1 MTPLSDDTLRIG
13 RAFANRTLP
22 KSEWTHAA
30 HLHAALWV
38 LHEHGDHAYAVMPS
52 LIRGYNEA
60 TGTANTATAGYHHT
74 ITLASLAAVRSCR
87 DVFASPWAERDWL
100 LDYWSRELLFSPEA
114 RAEWVGPDL
123 APLPFPEPPT
133 GTAPPGPP
141 AGP

>member
-1 MTPLSDDTLRIG
+1 MTYIPDDTVRIG
-13 RAFANRTLP
+13 RAFAARTLP
-22 KSEWTHAA
+22 KSEWTHTA
-30 HLHAALWV
+30 HLHAALWAI
-38 LHEHGDHAYAVMPS
+38 HNHGDGAFTVMPD

-87 DVFASPWAERDWL
+87 DVFASPWAERNWL
-100 LDYWSRELLFSPEA
+100 LNYWSRERLFSTKA

-123 APLPFPEPPT
+123 APLPFPGPPT

-141 AGP
+141 RVP